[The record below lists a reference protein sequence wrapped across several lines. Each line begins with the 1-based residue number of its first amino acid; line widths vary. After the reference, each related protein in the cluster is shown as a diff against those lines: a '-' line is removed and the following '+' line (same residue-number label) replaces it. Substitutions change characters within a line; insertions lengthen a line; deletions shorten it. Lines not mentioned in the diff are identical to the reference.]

1 MKRALTAQSQK
12 TDRLASAEPVVSE
25 TKKNAI
31 FDDLPGI
38 TTKQDILSLIAE
50 NNRLT
55 DKVDQLEKL
64 HTKVVRKYQQAQA
77 LKPYQAELVK
87 LQQCLEKRGKKMIIV
102 FEGRGGAGKGGII
115 RRITQYMNAKHYRV
129 VTLGKPTEEI
139 RSQWF
144 YQKYI
149 REFPRAGE
157 IVLFDRSWYT
167 RAMIEPVF
175 DFCTEQEYQDF
186 MEGVGGFENDLVN
199 QNTFLIKLYFSVS
212 REEQARRFA
221 KRQEDPL
228 QRWKLQEV
236 DLDAEERREEFT
248 EVKYKML
255 KHTHT
260 MHAPWT
266 IIRSDNRHQA
276 RLNTMKVILNAAGY
290 DQLDSELDITPD
302 SNVVVSGAYEVERME
317 AHRLRTGKY

>member
-1 MKRALTAQSQK
+1 MKESP
-12 TDRLASAEPVVSE
+12 SAKLQNTNQIISSDSTE
-25 TKKNAI
+25 TEMTQDSI
-31 FDDLPGI
+31 PYDLPGI
-38 TTKQDILSLIAE
+38 KTKQDILSLISK
-50 NNRLT
+50 NNQLT
-55 DKVDQLEKL
+55 EKVDQLEQL
-64 HTKVVRKYQQAQA
+64 HKKVIRKYQQAQE

-115 RRITQYMNAKHYRV
+115 RRVTQYMNAKHYRV
-129 VTLGKPTEEI
+129 ISLGKPSEEV
-139 RSQWF
+139 STQWF
-144 YQKYI
+144 YQKYV

-157 IVLFDRSWYT
+157 MVLFDRSWYT

-175 DFCTEQEYQDF
+175 GFCTKQEYQDF
-186 MEGVGGFENDLVN
+186 MEGVGGFEMDLVN
-199 QNTFLIKLYFSVS
+199 QDTFLIKLYFSVS

-221 KRQEDPL
+221 QRKEDPL
-228 QRWKLQEV
+228 HHWKLNEI
-236 DLDAEERREEFT
+236 DLDAEERRDEFT
-248 EVKYKML
+248 EAKYKML

-302 SNVVVSGAYEVERME
+302 SNVVVSGAYELERME
-317 AHRLRTGKY
+317 AQRLRMGKY